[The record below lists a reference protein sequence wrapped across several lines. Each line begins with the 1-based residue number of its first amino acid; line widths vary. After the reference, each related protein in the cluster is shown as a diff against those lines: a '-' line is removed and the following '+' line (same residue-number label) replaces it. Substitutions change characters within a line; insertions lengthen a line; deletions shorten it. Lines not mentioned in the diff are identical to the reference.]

1 MDKIRIGMIG
11 VGQIGK
17 QHCANYAKL
26 AGAEMVAVA
35 DLDEAEARRVAAQ
48 YQIADVTT
56 DFRQLLKRQD
66 IQAVDVCL
74 HNNLHAP
81 VTIEALRAGKHVY
94 CEKPIAGAFVDGK
107 AMFDEAAKC
116 GRNLSIQLSTL
127 FVPEAKVAKRLVDA
141 GRLGRIYHARST
153 GYRRRNRPFVDGYG
167 TPAFVQKQIAAG
179 GALIDMGVYHIS
191 QILYLVGRPKVERI
205 SGKVYQETGMD
216 PKRREASGYNVEELG
231 LGFVKCAGGFTL
243 DILESWAIHLNEFDG
258 SCIVGSEGGIRLE
271 PFGYYTT
278 LDDVESD
285 VTFDLK
291 HTDWR
296 WHQCNPDEEA
306 YDSAQGHWVAALQGR
321 VPLIP
326 TSEIALATM
335 LISEGIYLS
344 DRLGREVTPEEVLA
358 NSKST
363 AVKV

>member
-1 MDKIRIGMIG
+1 MDRIRIGMIG

-17 QHCANYAKL
+17 QHCENYSKIP
-26 AGAEMVAVA
+26 GAEMVAIA
-35 DLDEAEARRVAAQ
+35 DLNEPEAKRVAAQ
-48 YQIADVTT
+48 YQVPDVYT
-56 DFRQLLKRQD
+56 DFRQLLNRDD

-94 CEKPIAGAFVDGK
+94 CEKPIAGAYVDGK
-107 AMFDEAAKC
+107 AMVDEAAQCRKY
-116 GRNLSIQLSTL
+116 LSIQLSTL
-127 FVPEAKVAKRLVDA
+127 FTKEAKVAKRLIDA

-167 TPAFVQKQIAAG
+167 TPAFVQKQISAG

-191 QILYLVGRPKVERI
+191 QILFLIGQPKVQRI
-205 SGKVYQETGMD
+205 SGKVYQETGMN
-216 PKRREASGYNVEELG
+216 PERRKESGYNVEELG
-231 LGFVKCAGGFTL
+231 LGFIKCAGGVTL
-243 DILESWAIHLNEFDG
+243 DILESWAIHLNPFDG
-258 SCIVGSEGGIRLE
+258 SSVVGTEGGIRLE
-271 PFGYYTT
+271 PFSYHTT
-278 LDDVESD
+278 FEDVEGD
-285 VTFDLK
+285 MTFDLS

-296 WHQCNPDEEA
+296 WHQCNPDEDA
-306 YDSAQGHWVAALQGR
+306 HDSAQAHWVAALQGR
-321 VPLIP
+321 VPLVP
-326 TSEIALATM
+326 TAEIALATM

-344 DRLGREVTPEEVLA
+344 DRLGHEVTPDEVLE